1 MATKA
6 EVKNE
11 TLYLLG
17 LLAVG
22 DTAAAADDTYMDTK
36 WDVVFDDLKDEG
48 LDGWPTAGP
57 VPDKCVDHVAA
68 LMALSAM
75 DTYSVDQV
83 RYQRIVNKAQVAK
96 IEIRRLLTPR
106 HESLDEPVD
115 Y

>member
-6 EVKNE
+6 KVKSE

-17 LLAVG
+17 ILAVG
-22 DTAAAADDTYMDTK
+22 DTVSSTDDTYMDDV
-36 WDVVFDDLKDEG
+36 WDYVFNDLKDEG
-48 LDGWPTAGP
+48 LDGWPIAGP
-57 VPDKCVDHVAA
+57 VQDNCVPHVSS
-68 LMALSAM
+68 LMALSSM

-106 HESLDEPVD
+106 YESLDDPVD